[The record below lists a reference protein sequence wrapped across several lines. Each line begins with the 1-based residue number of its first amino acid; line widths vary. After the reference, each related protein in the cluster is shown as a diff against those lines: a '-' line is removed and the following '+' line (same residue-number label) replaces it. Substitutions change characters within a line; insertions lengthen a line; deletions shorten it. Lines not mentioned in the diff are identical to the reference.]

1 VIFQKTVILSELI
14 INPTFMK
21 TYTIEVCS
29 ASYQSAAAAQAAGAG
44 RIELCSSLGT
54 GGVTPSA
61 GLLEM
66 VTTHLNIRTNVLIR
80 PREGDFLY
88 SSYEAEETLR
98 DIGYCGRL
106 GVHGVVVGALD
117 SRARIDSDMCREF
130 ARAARRAGLSTTFHR
145 AIDRT
150 SDIFSALEEVMS
162 LGYDRVLTSGG
173 CPTAYEGMETI
184 ARMEE
189 MTHTHLGG
197 RHTVIMPGSGVKPE
211 NIREIALRTGVC
223 ELHMSASHT
232 YKSGM
237 EVLGGIASA
246 DPQTVTHSDSAII
259 SGAIAALMN
268 G

>member
-1 VIFQKTVILSELI
+1 
-14 INPTFMK
+14 MK

-44 RIELCSSLGT
+44 RIELCSALGT

-66 VTTHLNIRTNVLIR
+66 VISHLNIRTNVLIR

-88 SSYEAEETLR
+88 SGYEAEEILR
-98 DIGYCGRL
+98 DIEYCGRL

-117 SRARIDSDMCREF
+117 PEARIDTDMCREF
-130 ARAARRAGLSTTFHR
+130 ARTARRAGLSTTFHR
-145 AIDRT
+145 AIDRAA
-150 SDIFSALEEVMS
+150 DIFSALEQIMS

-197 RHTVIMPGSGVKPE
+197 RHTLIMPGSGIKPS
-211 NIREIALRTGVC
+211 NIREIALRTGVS
-223 ELHMSASHT
+223 ELHLSASHA
-232 YKSGM
+232 YPSGM
-237 EVLGGIASA
+237 RVLGGIAA
-246 DPQTVTHSDSAII
+246 GDPQTVSHSDGEIVG
-259 SGAIAALMN
+259 GAVGAMR